1 MADVGMFEL
10 FQSTPDLIN
19 RENIVTPYQTLDPLL
34 FQSTPDLINRENTE
48 IKDGCMEAEGFNP
61 LPI

>member
-1 MADVGMFEL
+1 MQWMR

-19 RENIVTPYQTLDPLL
+19 RENKEFAAQLRRD
-34 FQSTPDLINRENTE
+34 D
-48 IKDGCMEAEGFNP
+48 GFNP